1 MLYKI
6 IAAIKV
12 ETHNKKDAV
21 KAIDTIKT
29 PQKYKRNIIEIIT
42 LN

>member
-12 ETHNKKDAV
+12 ETHNKNDAV

-29 PQKYKRNIIEIIT
+29 P
-42 LN
+42 